1 MVKKNAKGRIVKITD
16 STLVLK
22 KRNESMI
29 IPSNEITYLKTK
41 RSNKYNAI
49 VRASYFLLSPII
61 LSSGASIGYIT
72 TLFNQSKQYLFTG
85 DIAKWKRFKEGMYS
99 PQKY

>member
-1 MVKKNAKGRIVKITD
+1 
-16 STLVLK
+16 
-22 KRNESMI
+22 MI

-41 RSNKYNAI
+41 RSDKYNAI

-72 TLFNQSKQYLFTG
+72 TLFNQSKQYLFAG